1 MGSPLKFSYDL
12 GNQGKIKTTVS
23 GDNRDIAIIEVYNVN
38 TLLYSVTLNNI
49 QLNATTADDIVIG
62 SLKIQKGATFQ
73 MTVPSNY
80 QSGQVQFNC
89 MLKSGAN
96 DPTPFAAQV
105 ATWPLSS

>member
-12 GNQGKIKTTVS
+12 GAQGKIKTTVS
-23 GDNRDIAIIEVYNVN
+23 GDNRDIANIEIYNVN
-38 TLLYSVTLNNI
+38 TLLYSVNLNSV
-49 QLNATTADDIVIG
+49 QLEATIPDDLIMG
-62 SLKIQKGATFQ
+62 SLTIMKGGTLK

-80 QSGQVQFNC
+80 QSGQVQLHC
-89 MLKSGAN
+89 MLKSCHN